1 MLEDTALS
9 IYKNLFEGPTMGWT
23 NNQEYLL
30 RYIYLYQ
37 DLMQFWK
44 EKLGN
49 FIYEIN
55 YETLVNNQTEETKK
69 VLDFCNLD
77 FENNCLN
84 FSKNSSPT
92 KTISIA
98 QARKEIYKGS
108 INLSSKYLEYLPFLK
123 KV

>member
-1 MLEDTALS
+1 
-9 IYKNLFEGPTMGWT
+9 MGWT

-37 DLMQFWK
+37 DLMLFWK

-92 KTISIA
+92 KTISNA
-98 QARKEIYKGS
+98 QARKEIYKRT
-108 INLSSKYLEYLPFLK
+108 INLSNKYLEYFPFLK